1 MHTFARQVN
10 QRPLGERSSWR
21 RKRRRDER
29 SEGGIGEEEATFQI
43 FASLKRLDWGVEV
56 VSFVMFVTWQSKH
69 RHDSTEFT
77 IIMANHNFATEVIDL
92 RKIKAQPMTA
102 VGEAAQS
109 IIAQRFGQN
118 KASRASRNE
127 E

>member
-1 MHTFARQVN
+1 
-10 QRPLGERSSWR
+10 
-21 RKRRRDER
+21 
-29 SEGGIGEEEATFQI
+29 
-43 FASLKRLDWGVEV
+43 
-56 VSFVMFVTWQSKH
+56 MFVTWQSKH
-69 RHDSTEFT
+69 GHDSTEFT

-109 IIAQRFGQN
+109 ITAQRFGQN